1 MGGAMNH
8 FTRFLPAIILSV
20 LIVAA
25 VAVDVWLLLSGNGGR
40 QLMILVLG
48 AQVLILPAA
57 VWLVAVYLEL
67 RVFRPLRQ
75 LEDHL
80 NVFLHSDSDHRFD
93 IVPSHRLG
101 GLPRLVE
108 ELGRRLSRERLET
121 ARAMDAAA
129 SRIERRKSRLEAI
142 LRDLHEGVIVCND
155 DHRVVLFNQSAAA
168 FLEPAGPVGLHRP
181 ISALLSGTRLRKEYA
196 RLRRRF
202 ESDPDSALV
211 TRFTEQT
218 ADGRPVDLR
227 MSLIVEQEG
236 LCTGYVLSFAPGDS
250 SRDGIRRERRP
261 GILSDRPEFYDFSL
275 FEVQYSGRDLD
286 KQLTELD
293 YVVFDTETTGLNP
306 SRGDRIVQISGVR
319 LVKGSPTGEEF
330 NTLVNP
336 GMPIPASSIRFHGIT
351 DDMVVDAPPVSDAV
365 RSFAK
370 FVEGSVLV
378 AHNAAFDMKF
388 LRMQEGG
395 SGIELNNPV
404 LDTLLVSFVLQP
416 NHSAHTLD
424 AIAARFG
431 ISISEDVRHT
441 ALGDAR
447 ATAEVFMK
455 MLPVLRRNGLATLGR
470 VIEASNRVFHI
481 RREQERL

>member
-1 MGGAMNH
+1 MNQ
-8 FTRFLPAIILSV
+8 FTRLLPAIILSV

-25 VAVDVWLLLSGNGGR
+25 VAIDAWLLLSGIGGR

-48 AQVLILPAA
+48 AQVLVLPAA
-57 VWLVAVYLEL
+57 VWLVAAYLEL

-80 NVFLHSDSDHRFD
+80 SVFLHSDSDHRFD
-93 IVPSHRLG
+93 IPPSHRLG

-121 ARAMDAAA
+121 ARVMDAAT

-181 ISALLSGTRLRKEYA
+181 ISTLLSGTRLRKEYA
-196 RLRRRF
+196 RLRRHF
-202 ESDPDSALV
+202 ETDPDSALV
-211 TRFTEQT
+211 TRFTERT

-236 LCTGYVLSFAPGDS
+236 ICTGYVLSFAPGDS
-250 SRDGIRRERRP
+250 SRGDIRTERRP

-275 FEVQYSGRDLD
+275 FEVEYSGRDLD
-286 KQLTELD
+286 KPLNELD
-293 YVVFDTETTGLNP
+293 YVVFDTETTGLDP
-306 SRGDRIVQISGVR
+306 SRGDQIVQISGVR
-319 LVKGSPTGEEF
+319 LVKGGPTGEEF

-336 GMPIPASSIRFHGIT
+336 GMAIPASSIRFHGIT
-351 DDMVVDAPPVSDAV
+351 DDMVVDAPTVSDAV
-365 RSFAK
+365 RSFAR

-395 SGIELNNPV
+395 SGIALNNPV

-447 ATAEVFMK
+447 ATAEIFMK

-470 VIEASNRVFHI
+470 VLEASNRVFHI